1 MSESEYLSVTDA
13 DTLWLMYGTILVFFM
28 QCGFAMLE
36 VGYVQEKNTKNI
48 LIKNIFDASIGGLSW
63 WVVGYGI
70 AFGSSDSSSL
80 IGYDSYLLDV
90 DMNEKAM

>member
-36 VGYVQEKNTKNI
+36 VGYVQEKNTK
-48 LIKNIFDASIGGLSW
+48 KMCQW
-63 WVVGYGI
+63 
-70 AFGSSDSSSL
+70 SSRSFTA
-80 IGYDSYLLDV
+80 SYLDF
-90 DMNEKAM
+90 